1 MIPQTWLLRCC
12 CAMAAH
18 MLGLWLQDK
27 VVVVPGDLHKPGLGL
42 SAEDEERITNEVQ
55 FVVHSAASISF
66 FEHIHTLLEQNYEV
80 GAPLHRVHYRPQ
92 TNASHLVVPREDA
105 FCAPVTLTYLLLK
118 ALKPKCCLLL
128 TLQALWRAPSAGLPA
143 SDAEPS
149 PDPCR
154 PRRRWRSW
162 R

>member
-1 MIPQTWLLRCC
+1 
-12 CAMAAH
+12 

-80 GAPLHRVHYRPQ
+80 GVPLHTVQCRAFKQIHW
-92 TNASHLVVPREDA
+92 ASHTVVPSEDA
-105 FCAPVTLTYLLLK
+105 C
-118 ALKPKCCLLL
+118 
-128 TLQALWRAPSAGLPA
+128 
-143 SDAEPS
+143 
-149 PDPCR
+149 
-154 PRRRWRSW
+154 
-162 R
+162 